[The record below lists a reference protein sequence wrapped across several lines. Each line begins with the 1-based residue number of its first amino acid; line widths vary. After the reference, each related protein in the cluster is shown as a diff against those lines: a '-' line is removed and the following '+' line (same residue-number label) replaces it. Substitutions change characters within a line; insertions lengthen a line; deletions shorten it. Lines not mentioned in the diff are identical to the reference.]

1 MALNIG
7 AVFLTSVDA
16 DLFAAYLL
24 LTSSSVLFPTSNTTI
39 AFYYFFSFL
48 FPTTY
53 VLHFIISY
61 SCQKSLNIFCFQVTL
76 PSVLQRQ
83 TLLPPLVSSLSFSQ
97 QKRLL
102 NIVVIYS
109 KQIFP
114 PGLSSFSGKVV
125 KVFIE
130 TVGGRVMIEGLFLS
144 LLRNHLDQQGDRCR
158 KAQNCRICSL

>member
-1 MALNIG
+1 MGGQKDGVKDWSSFPDICWCQSFCCLFTSHIIFGFISYIKHYNC
-7 AVFLTSVDA
+7 FL
-16 DLFAAYLL
+16 L
-24 LTSSSVLFPTSNTTI
+24 
-39 AFYYFFSFL
+39 FFSFL
-48 FPTTY
+48 FPMTY

-83 TLLPPLVSSLSFSQ
+83 TLLPRLVSSPSFSQ

-102 NIVVIYS
+102 NIVVVYS

-130 TVGGRVMIEGLFLS
+130 TVGGS
-144 LLRNHLDQQGDRCR
+144 DDRGSIPILAE
-158 KAQNCRICSL
+158 KPLGSAGWQV